1 MSTFNKDYEKEEKEE
16 VIKLNPTKKEVET
29 KLKLKYILC
38 IIIVCLVII
47 ADQYYKE
54 LTRVENE
61 IQEIQENKISET
73 KVEEETQKETDE
85 LSNIENVIEDMDVV
99 IDNGH
104 IVNNDVDVSKMTVD
118 EVTNMLIQDA
128 TNIVENPNTY
138 FDAKT
143 DEYMQDAT
151 KKLEDAKN
159 EFLNS
164 VDENNLTEKEE
175 KALQMLNAVEEML
188 YEYNY

>member
-1 MSTFNKDYEKEEKEE
+1 MSTFNKDYEKEE

-47 ADQYYKE
+47 AYQYYKE
-54 LTRVENE
+54 LTREENE

-175 KALQMLNAVEEML
+175 EALQMLNAVEEML

>member
-1 MSTFNKDYEKEEKEE
+1 MSTFNKNYEKEEKEE

-29 KLKLKYILC
+29 QLKLKYILC

-47 ADQYYKE
+47 AYQYYKE

-85 LSNIENVIEDMDVV
+85 LSNIENVIEDMDIV

>member
-47 ADQYYKE
+47 AYQYYKE

-138 FDAKT
+138 FDVKT

>member
-1 MSTFNKDYEKEEKEE
+1 MSTFNKDYEKEEE

-47 ADQYYKE
+47 AYQYYKE

-85 LSNIENVIEDMDVV
+85 LSNIENVIEDMDIV

-104 IVNNDVDVSKMTVD
+104 IVNNDVDISKMTVD